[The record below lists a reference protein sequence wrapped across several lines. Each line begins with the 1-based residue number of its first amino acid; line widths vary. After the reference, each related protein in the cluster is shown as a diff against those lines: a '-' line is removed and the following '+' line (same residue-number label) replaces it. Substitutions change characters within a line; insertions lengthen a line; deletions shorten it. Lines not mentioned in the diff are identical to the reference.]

1 MKVYADQPLRCLVQV
16 LSDLFALALL
26 GAAVWLATE
35 VHAEVMRLRAPGD
48 GLVDAGSYLTG
59 TFNSAAD
66 NATEVPL
73 VGDTLADALHTGSDA
88 GTKLT
93 EAGNWQ
99 IEAVGDLAWW
109 MAVLLVAV
117 VATLLLV
124 TWLPRR
130 VRFARD
136 ATASARLRALGEDG
150 LDLLALR
157 ALATHPL
164 PRLAAAGEV
173 TEGWRNQDPAVI
185 ARLARLELKRH
196 GLRAPKPVAR

>member
-1 MKVYADQPLRCLVQV
+1 MKVYADQPLRRV
-16 LSDLFALALL
+16 LQLAGDLFALALL
-26 GAAVWLATE
+26 GSAVWLATE

-66 NATEVPL
+66 NATDVPL

-93 EAGNWQ
+93 EAGRWQ
-99 IEAVGDLAWW
+99 VDAVGDLAWW

-117 VATLLLV
+117 VATLLLA

-130 VRFARD
+130 IRFARD
-136 ATASARLRALGEDG
+136 ATASARLRALGKDG

-164 PRLAAAGEV
+164 PRLAAVGEI
-173 TEGWRNQDPAVI
+173 TQGWREQDPEVI
-185 ARLARLELKRH
+185 ALLARWELQRH
-196 GLRAPKPVAR
+196 GLRAPG